1 MNKAKRI
8 AEENDNDK
16 FEEMLEQER
25 RDEAMREEKEECLSE
40 RQKGHRDSGMNE
52 SDFY

>member
-1 MNKAKRI
+1 MNKARRI

-25 RDEAMREEKEECLSE
+25 RDEARRDNQDYEEACREE
-40 RQKGHRDSGMNE
+40 RPDWDMNE
-52 SDFY
+52 SDYL

>member
-1 MNKAKRI
+1 MNKARHT

-25 RDEAMREEKEECLSE
+25 RDEAMRENKEHEEEQREE
-40 RQKGHRDSGMNE
+40 RPDWDMDERG
-52 SDFY
+52 YL